1 MLWISYLQTLVS
13 ALLCFE
19 SGMGFEELLRRIHE
33 WHELLNPTPEEEKG
47 EEKETQQGEWHP
59 YKWQM
64 LVVSALHGENM
75 CLNLGMTVTWLN
87 LFTGELNIKVFG
99 LTNSKRVHGHVS

>member
-1 MLWISYLQTLVS
+1 
-13 ALLCFE
+13 
-19 SGMGFEELLRRIHE
+19 MGFEELLRRIHE

-64 LVVSALHGENM
+64 PVVSALHGENM